1 MTLKEKYL
9 TIKNANAVTLI
20 TLKAT
25 KEISIQ
31 EAINLRDKLVQK
43 TFRLAA
49 SCFYKSDEGNWKM
62 GLRLTPISMPISKL
76 KELGINVDENKIE
89 PRKLFNE
96 INRYNKEKINSVL
109 DEIDH
114 KSVNLELKT
123 HIGDIEYRFEKKIDF
138 KKVVEK
144 QQAVHMLLPACDG
157 VSRDNYQKRDD
168 DFFGNLSFLKLIVDK
183 AQYQGHSG
191 HVVFNRKVYPI
202 SNLYRDIAKRA
213 LLLADEADWFN
224 RYHESKNK

>member
-9 TIKNANAVTLI
+9 TIKNANAVTWI
-20 TLKAT
+20 TLKTT
-25 KEISIQ
+25 KDISIQ

-49 SCFYKSDEGNWKM
+49 SGFYKSDEGNWII
-62 GLRLTPISMPISKL
+62 GLRLTPISMSISKL

-89 PRKLFNE
+89 PKELFNE
-96 INRYNKEKINSVL
+96 INWYNKEKIDSVL

-114 KSVNLELKT
+114 KSVNLEIKT
-123 HIGDIEYRFEKKIDF
+123 HIDDIEFSFEKEIDS

-144 QQAVHMLLPACDG
+144 QQAVQIWLPDCDG
-157 VSRDNYQKRDD
+157 VSRDNYQKRND
-168 DFFGNLSFLKLIVDK
+168 DFFGNLSFLKSLVDQ
-183 AQYQGHSG
+183 AQYQGNSG
-191 HVVFNRKVYPI
+191 HVAFNCKMYPI

-213 LLLADEADWFN
+213 LLLADEADWFD
-224 RYHESKNK
+224 RYRESKIK

>member
-9 TIKNANAVTLI
+9 TIRNANAVTWI
-20 TLKAT
+20 TLKT
-25 KEISIQ
+25 PKDISVQ

-49 SCFYKSDEGNWKM
+49 SGFYKSDEGNWII

-76 KELGINVDENKIE
+76 KELGIHVDEDKIE
-89 PRKLFNE
+89 PKELFDE
-96 INRYNKEKINSVL
+96 INRYNKEKIDSVL

-114 KSVNLELKT
+114 KPVNLEPKT

-138 KKVVEK
+138 KKVIEK
-144 QQAVHMLLPACDG
+144 QQAVHIGLPDCDG
-157 VSRDNYQKRDD
+157 VSRDNYQKRND
-168 DFFGNLSFLKLIVDK
+168 DFFGYLSFLKFLVDQ

-191 HVVFNRKVYPI
+191 HVEFNCKMYPI

-213 LLLADEADWFN
+213 LLLADEADWFD
-224 RYHESKNK
+224 RYSESKNK

>member
-1 MTLKEKYL
+1 MTLKEKYI
-9 TIKNANAVTLI
+9 TIKNANAVTCI
-20 TLKAT
+20 TLKTT

-31 EAINLRDKLVQK
+31 EAISLRDELVQK

-49 SCFYKSDEGNWKM
+49 SIFYKNDDGNWII

-89 PRKLFNE
+89 PKVIFNK
-96 INRYNKEKINSVL
+96 INQYNKEKIDSVL
-109 DEIDH
+109 NGIDH
-114 KSVNLELKT
+114 KSVDLEFKK
-123 HIGDIEYRFEKKIDF
+123 HIGDIEYSFEKEVDF

-144 QQAVHMLLPACDG
+144 QQAVYVGLPGCDG
-157 VSRDNYQKRDD
+157 VSKTKYNKRED
-168 DFFGNLSFLKLIVDK
+168 DFFGNLKFLKALVDQ

-191 HVVFNRKVYPI
+191 HVNFNRKVYPI
-202 SNLYRDIAKRA
+202 FNLYRDIAKRA